1 MGGLVSSLGEMICG
15 NLRICAY
22 KIDLDS
28 HYDHFLE
35 VPPPELLLHRFLSI
49 HSFLCVAD
57 MVEQLKAQF
66 EEALQKYKEIENDRE
81 KYMNSRQQL
90 ESQLTENTLVKSEF
104 EYLDEDAKVY
114 KLIGA
119 CLVRQDIPEARA
131 NVDKRLEYINAEIK
145 RVDESLSDFK
155 EKADE
160 QKAKLLELQQKLAAA
175 K

>member
-1 MGGLVSSLGEMICG
+1 MAMGGLVSSLGEMICG
-15 NLRICAY
+15 NLRICV
-22 KIDLDS
+22 
-28 HYDHFLE
+28 H
-35 VPPPELLLHRFLSI
+35 
-49 HSFLCVAD
+49 